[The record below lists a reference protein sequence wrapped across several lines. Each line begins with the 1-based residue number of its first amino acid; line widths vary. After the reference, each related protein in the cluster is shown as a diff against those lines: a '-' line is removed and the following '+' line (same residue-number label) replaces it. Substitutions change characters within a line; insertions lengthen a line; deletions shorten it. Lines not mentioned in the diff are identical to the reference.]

1 MIRALRRARARF
13 SREGKTR
20 QYLRYAAGELIL
32 VVIGI
37 LIALQL
43 NSANQERQSK
53 KRLHESAAALLSDL
67 QADLLMLIPIQ
78 REMENVR
85 ERVNGL
91 GEYVRSRPIED
102 LDNLNLY
109 FYMRAPFYRPYA
121 WNRSAIDQMR
131 VSGQLQRMENRALAA
146 RITNYQALQAHLLDD
161 YVHDR
166 EIAVRALALAGKV
179 VDMNYPPLE
188 DFVDVDQLQSGASII
203 SLGSSLNDSEI
214 HSAFLQ
220 LDLDLLDRD
229 PVRLGEAVNA
239 YMQIRNA
246 YGLWPRFV
254 IELPRLQQDIR
265 DLMQALMEEF
275 DLPKPR
281 LTARQ

>member
-1 MIRALRRARARF
+1 MFPDLHDPV
-13 SREGKTR
+13 G
-20 QYLRYAAGELIL
+20 
-32 VVIGI
+32 
-37 LIALQL
+37 LQ
-43 NSANQERQSK
+43 
-53 KRLHESAAALLSDL
+53 
-67 QADLLMLIPIQ
+67 
-78 REMENVR
+78 
-85 ERVNGL
+85 
-91 GEYVRSRPIED
+91 
-102 LDNLNLY
+102 
-109 FYMRAPFYRPYA
+109 
-121 WNRSAIDQMR
+121 
-131 VSGQLQRMENRALAA
+131 
-146 RITNYQALQAHLLDD
+146 
-161 YVHDR
+161 
-166 EIAVRALALAGKV
+166 
-179 VDMNYPPLE
+179 PLE